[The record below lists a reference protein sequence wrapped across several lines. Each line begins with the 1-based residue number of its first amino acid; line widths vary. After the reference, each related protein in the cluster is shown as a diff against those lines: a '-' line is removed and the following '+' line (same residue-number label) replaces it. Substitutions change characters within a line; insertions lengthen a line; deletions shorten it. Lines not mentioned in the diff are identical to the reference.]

1 MEPLWLIIAF
11 LFGFIF
17 KQLHLPPLVGF
28 LVAGFVLNFL
38 GVKDSL
44 ILEEISNI
52 GILLLLFTI
61 GLKLKIKKLLS
72 PEILATASLNMLLV
86 VSIFGTVIWL
96 LCFFALPL
104 FTNLTFQTSLLIAFA
119 LSFSS
124 TVFAVKVLEEK
135 SETSSPIGRISI
147 GILIVQDIIAILFIS
162 FSSSKLPSVW
172 AFALLLLLLIPWLI
186 KLKIISELINKIGHG
201 ELLILFGILLPIS
214 FAFLFEGVGLKA
226 DFGALVAG
234 VLISNHPKAEEMS
247 KALLNFKDLFLVGFF
262 LTIGLFGIPT
272 FTTVAIAIFF
282 VLLLPLKSYFFFYML
297 TKLKL
302 RARTSSIISFSLTNY
317 SEFGLIIGIVGYKAG
332 WISEQWL
339 VVFALALAISFII
352 SAPLNSFSHSIY
364 SKFHNWFQRFESS
377 ERLSFEQPIRY
388 GDAKIVILGMG
399 RMGVSVYDELE
410 QKLKGGVVGVEY
422 NEDAI
427 KKHKLFNRNIL
438 IGDATDTDFWER
450 ACPVNDIETIVLTL
464 PKHSVNVEVLTLL
477 RENNFAGKIIAV
489 GSFDDEIEELKE
501 LGANRV
507 FNYFA
512 EAGVGFADHIYE
524 AYDDKIES
532 IK

>member
-11 LFGFIF
+11 FFGFVF

-28 LVAGFVLNFL
+28 LIAGFVLNYL
-38 GVKDSL
+38 GVKDSI
-44 ILEEISNI
+44 ILEEISSV

-61 GLKLKIKKLLS
+61 GLKLKIKKLLTS
-72 PEILATASLNMLLV
+72 EILATASLNMLIV
-86 VSIFGTVIWL
+86 VLIFGTIIWL
-96 LCFFALPL
+96 LCFFMFPL
-104 FTNLTFQTSLLIAFA
+104 FTNLTLQTSLLIAFA

-147 GILIVQDIIAILFIS
+147 GILIIQDIIAILFIS
-162 FSSSKLPSVW
+162 LSSNELPSVW
-172 AFALLLLLLIPWLI
+172 AFVLLFLLVIPWLI
-186 KLKIISELINKIGHG
+186 KQKTISVLIDKIGHG
-201 ELLILFGILLPIS
+201 ELLILFGLLLPIS
-214 FAFLFEGVGLKA
+214 FAVLFENFGLKA
-226 DFGALVAG
+226 DFGALIAG

-272 FTTVAIAIFF
+272 LTTFAIALVF
-282 VLLLPLKSYFFFYML
+282 VLLLPLKTYLFFYTL
-297 TKLKL
+297 TKFKL
-302 RARTSSIISFSLTNY
+302 RARTSSLIAFSLSNY
-317 SEFGLIIGIVGYKAG
+317 SEFGLIIGVVGYKAG

-364 SKFHNWFQRFESS
+364 SKFHLWLMKFETS
-377 ERLSFEQPIRY
+377 ERLSFELPICY
-388 GDAKIVILGMG
+388 GDAKFVILGMG
-399 RMGVSVYDELE
+399 RMGVSVYDILE
-410 QKLKGGVVGVEY
+410 QKLNGGIVGIEN

-427 KKHKLFNRNIL
+427 KKHKLSNRNIL
-438 IGDATDTDFWER
+438 IKDATDTDFWER
-450 ACPVNDIETIVLTL
+450 ACPVNDIKIIILAL

-477 RENNFAGKIIAV
+477 RKNNFAGKIIAV
-489 GSFDDEIEELKE
+489 GSFEDEIIELKN
-501 LGANRV
+501 LGADRV
-507 FNYFA
+507 FNYYA

-524 AYDDKIES
+524 VYEEKN
-532 IK
+532 

>member
-11 LFGFIF
+11 FFGFVF
-17 KQLHLPPLVGF
+17 KQFYLPPLIGF
-28 LVAGFVLNFL
+28 LIAGFVLNYL

-61 GLKLKIKKLLS
+61 GLKLKIKKLLTS
-72 PEILATASLNMLLV
+72 EILATASLHMLIIVL
-86 VSIFGTVIWL
+86 IFGTIIWL
-96 LCFFALPL
+96 FSLFALPL
-104 FTNLTFQTSLLIAFA
+104 FTDLTIQTSLVIAFA

-124 TVFAVKVLEEK
+124 TVFAVKVLDEK
-135 SETSSPIGRISI
+135 SETNSPIGKISI
-147 GILIVQDIIAILFIS
+147 GILIIQDIIAILFIS
-162 FSSSKLPSVW
+162 LSSTKLPSVW
-172 AFALLLLLLIPWLI
+172 AFALLFLLLIPWLI
-186 KLKIISELINKIGHG
+186 KRKIISNLINKIGHG

-214 FAFLFEGVGLKA
+214 FAALFETFGLKA
-226 DFGALVAG
+226 DFGALIAG
-234 VLISNHPKAEEMS
+234 VLISSHPKAEEMS

-272 FTTVAIAIFF
+272 FTTFFIALIF
-282 VLLLPLKSYFFFYML
+282 VLLLPLKTTLFFLLL

-302 RARTSSIISFSLTNY
+302 RARTSSLIALSLSNY
-317 SEFGLIIGIVGYKAG
+317 SEFGLIIGVVGYKAG

-339 VVFALALAISFII
+339 VVFALSLALSFII

-364 SKFHNWFQRFESS
+364 SKFHLWMQKFESS
-377 ERLSFEQPIRY
+377 KRLSFELPISY
-388 GDAKIVILGMG
+388 GDAKFVILGMG
-399 RMGVSVYDELE
+399 RMGVSVYDVLN
-410 QKLKGGVVGVEY
+410 QKLNGGVVGIEN

-450 ACPVNDIETIVLTL
+450 ACPVNDVKIIVLTL
-464 PKHSVNVEVLTLL
+464 PMHSVNVEVITLL
-477 RENNFAGKIIAV
+477 RENNFKGKIIAV
-489 GSFDDEIEELKE
+489 GSFDDEINELQS
-501 LGANRV
+501 LGADKV
-507 FNYFA
+507 FDYFA

-524 AYDDKIES
+524 VYGEKD
-532 IK
+532 